1 MPADRLKD
9 MTRRRDIKLGSMVLE
24 FATPGIGQ
32 ILKGAG
38 CDYAFF
44 DMEHS
49 GFSFDTV
56 KAVLK
61 FMQAADLPTIVRVP
75 CKDYDQIARLGD
87 VGAEGF
93 MTPFTSTP
101 EEVRHI
107 LNSMKYVPMGR
118 RGVVMHSAVDGYV
131 GGGAV
136 VPKLKAQNERTT
148 FFALIETKE
157 GVKNADAIAAIDGVD
172 CLWIGHFDL
181 SCSLGIP
188 GQFDHPDFI
197 AACDTVVK
205 AAKKH
210 NRALGRLTASIEE
223 GIALNKQGF
232 DFICYSG
239 DIWALQTHVKT
250 GIDAIRAAAR

>member
-1 MPADRLKD
+1 MPAARLKD
-9 MTRRRDIKLGSMVLE
+9 MSRRRDLKLGSMVLE
-24 FATPGIGQ
+24 FATPGIGE

-38 CDYAFF
+38 CDFAFF

-56 KAVLK
+56 KATLK
-61 FMQAADLPTIVRVP
+61 FFQAADLPTIVRVP

-93 MTPFTSTP
+93 MTPFTSTV

-107 LNSMKYVPMGR
+107 INSMKYVPMGR
-118 RGVVMHSAVDGYV
+118 RGVVVQSAVDHYT
-131 GGGAV
+131 GGPV
-136 VPKLKAQNERTT
+136 VPKLKAHNERTT

-157 GVKNADAIAAIDGVD
+157 GVANADAIAAIDGVD

-197 AACDTVVK
+197 SACDTVVK

-210 NRALGRLTASIEE
+210 NRALGRLTAAIDE
-223 GIALNKQGF
+223 GIALHKQGY